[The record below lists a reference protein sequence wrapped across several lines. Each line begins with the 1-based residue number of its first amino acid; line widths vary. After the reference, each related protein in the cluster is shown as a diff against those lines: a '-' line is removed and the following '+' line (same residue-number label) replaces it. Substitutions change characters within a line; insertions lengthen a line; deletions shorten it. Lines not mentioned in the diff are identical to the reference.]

1 MSTKKLLYGIL
12 GSMLIALLYGC
23 GEKTDQAEKAI
34 EYTEEETEEDLNDT
48 LRIDEKEIII
58 PGVQGEYEFVVVND
72 QHIIQLSDEYTDE
85 KSEEVEQR
93 YNSFR
98 NVNRTLSSDAWP
110 EIVKKINEI
119 QPDGVILD
127 GDMVDFFSEANLACL
142 KDGLDQIQVPT
153 MYVRADH
160 DLALWYNDTF
170 TPEYVQARENEIWPM
185 EDVMVQEFK
194 DFLIVGINNNTS
206 QLSENGLEKIKEIW
220 KQNKPIILAMHVP
233 LESKI
238 DSGLSNASKEV
249 WQDRAL
255 IWGKNSYYVP
265 NEITEQF
272 LDMVYGEDSPVVA
285 VLGAHLHFAYEDQI
299 NDNIKQYVFDAS
311 YKGTIGLVTVKGEL
325 GEN

>member
-1 MSTKKLLYGIL
+1 MNKKKLLYGIL
-12 GSMLIALLYGC
+12 GSMLIPLLYGC
-23 GEKTDQAEKAI
+23 GEKTDEAEKTT
-34 EYTEEETEEDLNDT
+34 EYTEEKTDEGFNDT

-98 NVNRTLSSDAWP
+98 NVNRTLSSDAWM

-127 GDMVDFFSEANLACL
+127 GDMVDFFSESNLACL

-170 TPEYVQARENEIWPM
+170 TPEYVQAREKEIWPM
-185 EDVMVQEFK
+185 EDVMVQEFE

-206 QLSENGLEKIKEIW
+206 QLSENGLERIKEIW
-220 KQNKPIILAMHVP
+220 KRHKPVVLAMHVP
-233 LESKI
+233 LESRI
-238 DSGLSNASKEV
+238 DRGISNASKEV

-255 IWGKNSYYVP
+255 IWGENSCYVP
-265 NEITEQF
+265 DEITKQF
-272 LDMVYGEDSPVVA
+272 LDMVYEKNSPVVA

>member
-1 MSTKKLLYGIL
+1 MNKKKLLYGLL
-12 GSMLIALLYGC
+12 GSMLIPLLYGC
-23 GEKTDQAEKAI
+23 GEKTDEAEKTT
-34 EYTEEETEEDLNDT
+34 EYTEEETDEGFNDT
-48 LRIDEKEIII
+48 LKIDEKEIII
-58 PGVQGEYEFVVVND
+58 PGVQREYEFVVVND

-98 NVNRTLSSDAWP
+98 NVNRTLSADAWM

-127 GDMVDFFSEANLACL
+127 GDMVDFFSESNLACL

-170 TPEYVQARENEIWPM
+170 TPEYVQAREKEIWPM
-185 EDVMVQEFK
+185 EDVMVQEFEN
-194 DFLIVGINNNTS
+194 FLIVGINNNTS

-220 KQNKPIILAMHVP
+220 KQNKPVILAMHVP

-255 IWGKNSYYVP
+255 IWGENSYYVP

-272 LDMVYGEDSPVVA
+272 LDMVYGKDSPVVA

>member
-1 MSTKKLLYGIL
+1 MNKKKLLYGIL
-12 GSMLIALLYGC
+12 GSMLILLLYGC
-23 GEKTDQAEKAI
+23 GEKTDEAEKTT
-34 EYTEEETEEDLNDT
+34 EYTEEKTDEGFNDT

-85 KSEEVEQR
+85 KSDEVEQR

-98 NVNRTLSSDAWP
+98 NVNRTLSSDAWM
-110 EIVKKINEI
+110 EIVKKINEM

-127 GDMVDFFSEANLACL
+127 GDMVDFFSESNLACL

-185 EDVMVQEFK
+185 EDVMVQEFEN
-194 DFLIVGINNNTS
+194 FLIVGINNNTS
-206 QLSENGLEKIKEIW
+206 QLSENGLERIKEIW
-220 KQNKPIILAMHVP
+220 KQNKPVILAMHVP

-255 IWGKNSYYVP
+255 IWGENSYYVP

-272 LDMVYGEDSPVVA
+272 LDMVYGKDSPVVA

>member
-1 MSTKKLLYGIL
+1 MNKKKLLYGIL
-12 GSMLIALLYGC
+12 GSMLIPLLYGC
-23 GEKTDQAEKAI
+23 REKTDEAEKTT
-34 EYTEEETEEDLNDT
+34 EYTEEKTDEGFNDT

-72 QHIIQLSDEYTDE
+72 QHIIQLSNEYTDE

-98 NVNRTLSSDAWP
+98 NVNRTLSSDAWI

-127 GDMVDFFSEANLACL
+127 GDMVDFFSESNLACL
-142 KDGLDQIQVPT
+142 KDGLDQIQVPA

-238 DSGLSNASKEV
+238 DNGLSNASKEI

-255 IWGKNSYYVP
+255 IWGKNSCYVP
-265 NEITEQF
+265 SEITEQF
-272 LDMVYGEDSPVVA
+272 LNMVYREDSPVVA